1 MAKLQLF
8 NYTFVPATGTIVI
21 DEKIRQRELLLITN
35 TTTGDVIY
43 SFADS
48 AKGLT
53 SLSYNVDNDESTLVL
68 NYDTSTMSASDE
80 LQIFKEVKDLTVV
93 PGENYADPV
102 NKFRVSNPQSMI
114 DTDFEYSLQP
124 FKWETLELINNL
136 PSVYVK
142 ANEPFLTSGQIEKIT
157 VENITLGGGNTF
169 NTPTFSP
176 RNSSAGLN
184 SLGING
190 DESHILVGLPS
201 PIEVNGVS
209 YSTIWVSSNSFISF
223 TNGNIPAY
231 GFYQA
236 SNTVPNAPTLFIG
249 SGDYTQGAQD
259 TRVNS
264 AFSGTITNH
273 PAYTAGTQVFMVRWE
288 GNNTW
293 FGSGT
298 RTWEFHY
305 ALNNPG
311 LITVD
316 LISIANGG
324 GQFYALSNGGGS
336 WIIPPGTFY
345 GSSSTIGLAPVA
357 QTALV
362 TIETAQPHGKAVGDP
377 VVIKESLDE
386 VKIDGAYVVSSVVST
401 TEFSYNIGDTTGLKI
416 GATQCD
422 ISHPAGQTY
431 FNVSITQHGFKI
443 GDSVYIDMST
453 ANATTGTPE
462 TTGIYEVLA
471 TPAPSLNSFSL
482 ASTHTSAGTASGV
495 DIYQN
500 FRGAYTAVYSGGFFE
515 GTSLDIVS
523 IDSVAGTNH
532 AKITFT
538 ESHGLFVTAPLYVI
552 DPAQSLDDHI
562 GGFEVHEI
570 LSDTEVTY
578 ITRSGTYGSAATLTT
593 AAQVYVRPEGTA
605 THRVYDG
612 GVQITPAT
620 NTPNAQIIRQTR
632 KYFRY
637 QSGKGYQFST
647 GILFMPTYDVTK
659 VNGNTFNGDTYL
671 QIYTEQEHGFVQ
683 PIAGQVLSPQIN
695 LKGFEVSTG
704 TNIYNGLAEVFSVE
718 SKKAFTVKFTG
729 QTAQDL
735 SPGGVAFVEVKS
747 WNDAAVRTGMFDEQN
762 GLFFEHDGTTLWAVK
777 RSATFQIRGT
787 ATLVRNSN
795 KVYGFDTKF
804 TSNLNEG
811 DYINARGISLLV
823 HKIIDDT
830 TIEVSPKWR
839 GEENAANIKLTR
851 VEEIRVPQSEFNI
864 DTIDGSGP
872 SGYVFN
878 QNLMQMVY
886 IDYSWYGAGKVR
898 WGLRTSN
905 GDIAYVHYLKNNN
918 QNTEAYMRS
927 GNLPGRFEISN
938 KSKSAKITGPA
949 INLTAT
955 ASYAGNNAN
964 TVTFTTSTNHG
975 FFPGDQF
982 ELSASD
988 NVNLTPLTLYQVVST
1003 PTSTTL
1009 TVNAKVLSRDSFSLN
1024 TTITLAI
1031 SSLTAN
1037 GHVLEVDDTSYFPS
1051 EGVCR
1056 INNEYFQYTKT
1067 SSTQL
1072 TLNTRNLKNLT
1083 NLTNAVRKDTIL
1095 SVNQNFAPALSH
1107 WGTSVIMDG
1116 RFDEDKS
1123 YLFTAIT
1130 NNSITV
1136 AAGATV
1142 PLVSIRLAPSV
1153 DYGIGREF
1161 GTRNL
1166 INRSLL
1172 TLKNVGT
1179 YSLSSFS
1186 ISLVLNSESNGFKSI
1201 SNWKE
1206 AGNGSLAQYVDHSV
1220 TSVGTLDSGD
1230 TIFEYFTEDGGRNQ
1244 FAVSNQEITVVRE
1257 LSNSIIGGN
1266 NIFPDGPDIL
1276 TIYATNLDSQSA
1288 AIRGRISWSES
1299 QG

>member
-1 MAKLQLF
+1 MAKKQLF
-8 NYTFVPATGTIVI
+8 NYTFTPATRTIVLS
-21 DEKIRQRELLLITN
+21 EKIRQRELLLITN
-35 TTTGDVIY
+35 TTDGEIIY

-48 AKGLT
+48 TKGIT
-53 SLSYNVDNDESTLVL
+53 SLTYNSTTDYTTIVL
-68 NYDTSTMSASDE
+68 AHDTTSMSASDE
-80 LQIFKEVKDLTVV
+80 LQIFKEVKDLEVI

-169 NTPTFSP
+169 NTGTGTPY
-176 RNSSAGLN
+176 NSTTGL
-184 SLGING
+184 SSIGISG
-190 DESHILVGLPS
+190 DESHTLVSLPS
-201 PIEVNGVS
+201 PTEIDGVS
-209 YSTIWVSSNSFISF
+209 YSTIWVSSNSFVSF
-223 TNGNIPAY
+223 TNGTVPNY
-231 GFYQA
+231 GFYRA
-236 SNTVPNAPTLFIG
+236 TNTLPSAPTWFIG
-249 SGDYTQGAQD
+249 SGDYTQGGND
-259 TRVNS
+259 TRVNN
-264 AFSGTITNH
+264 AYAGTITNH
-273 PAYTAGTQVFMVRWE
+273 PAYTAGTQVYVLRWE
-288 GNNTW
+288 GNDTW
-293 FGSGT
+293 FGQGT

-311 LITVD
+311 VVTVN
-316 LISIANGG
+316 LISIGNGG
-324 GQFYALSNGGGS
+324 NQFYALSNGGGS
-336 WIIPPGTFY
+336 WVIPPT
-345 GSSSTIGLAPVA
+345 SSFFTSGTIGVAPKAVS
-357 QTALV
+357 ALV
-362 TIETAQPHGKAVGDP
+362 TVETASAHGKLVGDP

-386 VKIDGAYVVSSVVST
+386 VKIDGAYVVSSVPST

-416 GATQCD
+416 GATQID
-422 ISHPAGQTY
+422 IAHTAGETNFEVFLPSHGY
-431 FNVSITQHGFKI
+431 KV
-443 GDSVYIDMST
+443 GDSVYIDMSVAT
-453 ANATTGTPE
+453 ATTGTPE
-462 TTGIYEVLA
+462 TSGIYEVLA
-471 TPAPSLNSFSL
+471 TPAPSLDRFYL
-482 ASTHTSAGTASGV
+482 ASSHTAAGTATSA
-495 DIYQN
+495 DIFQN

-515 GTSLDIVS
+515 GTVLDITS
-523 IDSVAGTNH
+523 IDSIAGTNH

-552 DPAQSLDDHI
+552 DPAQSLADHI
-562 GGFEVHEI
+562 GGFEVYEI
-570 LSDTEVTY
+570 LSDTEITY
-578 ITRSGTYGSAATLTT
+578 ITRAGTYSSSAALTT
-593 AAQVYVRPEGTA
+593 AAEVYVRPEGTA

-659 VNGNTFNGDTYL
+659 VSGNVFNGDTYL
-671 QIYTEQEHGFVQ
+671 QIFTEQEHGFVQ
-683 PIAGQVLSPQIN
+683 PVPNQVISPSIN
-695 LKGFEVSTG
+695 LKGFEVVQGS
-704 TNIYNGLAEVFSVE
+704 NIYNGIQEVFSVE
-718 SKKAFTVKFTG
+718 SKKAFTIKFTG
-729 QTAQDL
+729 QVATDL

-747 WNDAAVRTGMFDEQN
+747 WNDASVRTGMFDEQN
-762 GLFFEHDGTTLWAVK
+762 GLFFEHDGATLWAVK

-795 KVYGFDTKF
+795 KVYGFNTKF
-804 TSNLNEG
+804 TSNLKEG

-851 VEEIRVPQSEFNI
+851 VEEIRIPQSQFNL
-864 DTIDGSGP
+864 DTLDGNGP
-872 SGYVFN
+872 SGYNFDPN
-878 QNLMQMVY
+878 KMQMVY

-898 WGLRTSN
+898 WGVRTTT
-905 GDIAYVHYLKNNN
+905 GDITYIHYLKNNN
-918 QNTEAYMRS
+918 INTEAYMRS

-938 KSKSAKITGPA
+938 KSKSTTITGPA
-949 INLTAT
+949 LDISAT
-955 ASYAGNNAN
+955 ASYAGNNAS
-964 TVTFTTSTNHG
+964 TVTFTTTSAHG
-975 FFPGDQF
+975 LFAGDQF
-982 ELSASD
+982 ELSASAD
-988 NVNLTPLTLYQVVST
+988 VNRTPLTLYQVKTVPS
-1003 PTSTTL
+1003 STTL
-1009 TVNAKVLSRDSFSLN
+1009 TVDAKVLDRNSYSLA

-1031 SSLTAN
+1031 RSGTTS
-1037 GHVLEVDDTSYFPS
+1037 GHVLQVEDTEYFPTN
-1051 EGVCR
+1051 GVAR

-1067 SSTQL
+1067 SATEL

-1083 NLTNAVRKDTIL
+1083 NQTNAVRNDTIL
-1095 SVNQNFAPALSH
+1095 STNQNFAPALSH

-1130 NNSITV
+1130 NSVVTV
-1136 AAGATV
+1136 APGARV

-1186 ISLVLNSESNGFKSI
+1186 IALVLNSESNGFKNI
-1201 SNWKE
+1201 NNWEE
-1206 AGNGSLAQYVDHSV
+1206 AGNGSLAQYVDHSI
-1220 TSVGTLDSGD
+1220 TSVGALDSGD

-1276 TIYATNLDSQSA
+1276 TIYATNLDSQSST
-1288 AIRGRISWSES
+1288 IRGRLSWSES